1 MNYKKWIFPEIDKQA
16 VSEVAEDCGL
26 DPLVVLIAFARGLTE
41 PYEIEQFIEKEP
53 EFSDPYDLSGM
64 SEAVERINIALESE
78 EKILVFGDYDCDGIT
93 ATAILVK
100 YLKSKGAD
108 VSYRIPDRES
118 EGYGI
123 SIKAIEEAFNDGV
136 TLIITVDNG
145 INALKEAERAN
156 ELGVDLVITDHH
168 LPLGELPDACAVVD
182 PHIDEDC
189 DWIFHDL
196 CGAGVAFKLVC
207 AIESRPPEEMIYEY
221 ADLVALGTIGDVMPL
236 KDENRA
242 IVNVGLQMLNRKLN
256 VGVRALTEV
265 ASAKYLTAGSVA
277 FTLCPRINA
286 AGRMS
291 TAETALKLLISDSFE
306 DASYYAGCLDR
317 LNAERQ
323 RIEQDIF
330 IEACN
335 IIEQKGYNRQRVIVV
350 AGDNWHV
357 GVIGIAAS
365 KLTEKYGKPCI
376 VICKNGEKSVGS
388 GRSISG
394 LSLFDAIS
402 SCSDMLSKFGG
413 HELAA
418 GLTIDEE
425 KIDEF
430 RIKINE
436 YSKNIPF
443 NFAEV
448 RPDCKIKPRAFTVDA
463 AKALRSLEPFGVGNP
478 VPLFAC
484 LESKIIAVYPLAG
497 GKHLRLRLQ
506 KDGYSFQALLFN
518 TTPENFEYRVGDVI
532 DVAVN
537 LDVNTYNDQE
547 SVSIIIKAIRL
558 SGLDDLS
565 LEKQLELIEKLN
577 GNQLLSADVDYI
589 YPLREDT
596 IKVFRYIQQHKSTKA
611 CFIENDLCRDIPLGK
626 ITVALKALLELGII
640 SLEEG
645 LYSLAPVTEKYD
657 LESAPI
663 LKNLRELK
671 ER

>member
-78 EKILVFGDYDCDGIT
+78 EKILVFGDYDCDGVT

-123 SIKAIEEAFNDGV
+123 SVKAIEEAFNDGV

-221 ADLVALGTIGDVMPL
+221 ADLAALGTIGDVMPL
-236 KDENRA
+236 RDENRA
-242 IVNVGLQMLNRKLN
+242 IVNIGLQMLNRKLN
-256 VGVRALTEV
+256 AGVRALTEV

-306 DASYYAGCLDR
+306 DATYYAGCLDR

-394 LSLFDAIS
+394 FSLFDAIS

-436 YSKNIPF
+436 YSKYMPF

-558 SGLDDLS
+558 SGLDELS

-577 GNQLLSADVDYI
+577 CNQLLAADVDYI

-626 ITVALKALLELGII
+626 ITVALKALLESGII

-645 LYSLAPVTEKYD
+645 LYSLAPVTEKHD

>member
-1 MNYKKWIFPEIDKQA
+1 MNYKKWIFPEIDKQT